1 MSFKLSLFLQIYQ
14 KKCFFETNSN
24 LFCAHPVFS
33 LSYSLRYLKKLLCK
47 KYKTKNR
54 IKNLSNV
61 KKYLKPNDIQW
72 WTDLE
77 KCCIGWTTIFLP
89 TQTYENRYFVD
100 NTLFSYKPTV
110 LYDPSK
116 SETYKA
122 IQEAGYDL
130 ADYTEEVTVPVQPKV
145 FQPHKTV
152 PGKVRS
158 QCRIVIE
165 ATLSLSTAKQ
175 VSKVTSSC
183 V

>member
-1 MSFKLSLFLQIYQ
+1 MCTS
-14 KKCFFETNSN
+14 CFF
-24 LFCAHPVFS
+24 S
-33 LSYSLRYLKKLLCK
+33 LLLSALSKKNYFVK
-47 KYKTKNR
+47 NIKQKPNQKFVKYK
-54 IKNLSNV
+54 I
-61 KKYLKPNDIQW
+61 YLKPNDIQW

-77 KCCIGWTTIFLP
+77 KCCIGWTTIFLS